1 MTGIKRNIKKHK
13 IKLAILIIGLTW
25 YAFCLPSQL
34 FVDPTSTVIVSKEN
48 KLLGAKIARDGQ
60 WRFPENKEIPE
71 KFKICLI
78 QFEDEHFYEHPGFN
92 PVSIAKALR
101 ANYSAGKI
109 VRGGSTITQQVI
121 RLSRKNTKRTYVEKI
136 KEIVLATRLE
146 IRENKEDII
155 SLWANHAP
163 YGGNVV
169 GLEAAS
175 WRYFNRSPE
184 NLSWAES
191 ATLAILPNAPTLIY
205 PGKNQEKLLVK
216 RDRLLKKLLDNQIID
231 SLTYDLSIQE
241 ELPPKAYAIP
251 QIAPHLLQKIAKNKE
266 GQLVETSIDYYLQ
279 LQANRIVKAHYD
291 QLKQNEIHNAAVLV
305 LDVKTRQVLAYVGN
319 TPTTLEHQKHVDVID
334 KPRSTGSI
342 LKPFLY
348 SAMLDNGD
356 ILPETLIPDVPTQ
369 IGTYKPEN
377 FNQDFAGA
385 IPAKKALARS
395 LNIPAVKM
403 LQDFGIEK
411 LHDYFQKMKFT
422 KINRSP
428 DHYGLSLILGGAE
441 SNLWD
446 LCKNY
451 AAFSSTINHYDETLG
466 YYTNE
471 FCEPTFYND
480 DQIDFGKKTQEKNI
494 FNAASMYQ
502 TFQSLKE
509 VYRPT
514 SDQNWEYFD
523 SSKEI
528 AWKTGTSFGFR
539 DAWAIGTTRD
549 YVVGVW
555 VGNADGEGRPG
566 LVGVQAAA
574 PVLFDVFDKLPKS
587 DWFTAPL
594 NELVEVEVCAKSGY
608 RATPI
613 CGEVKKMDVA
623 VSGLHSMPC
632 PYHQLVHLDKTET
645 HLVNTSCE
653 SSTDIV
659 QKSWFVLPPV
669 MEHYYQDK
677 NPFYKKLPDFK
688 SSCVQTSNNPIAFI
702 YPKDQNVIYLPKEF
716 EGKKNE
722 VILKVA
728 HTSNETVLYWYLDDQ
743 YLGQT
748 SDFHEFAIQ
757 PKEGTYMI
765 TVMDQFGAE
774 VRKEIE
780 IKS

>member
-1 MTGIKRNIKKHK
+1 MQKVKRYITKHK
-13 IKLAILIIGLTW
+13 IKLALLIIGLTW
-25 YAFCLPSQL
+25 YTFCLPNQL
-34 FVDPTSTVIVSKEN
+34 FDDPTSTVIVSREN

-60 WRFPENKEIPE
+60 WRFPENKNVPE
-71 KFKICLI
+71 KFKTCLI

-92 PVSIAKALR
+92 PISIAKAFK
-101 ANYSAGKI
+101 ANLSAGKV

-121 RLSRKNTKRTYVEKI
+121 RLSRKNTERTYIEKA
-136 KEIVLATRLE
+136 KELILATRLE
-146 IRENKEDII
+146 LREDKEEII

-205 PGKNQEKLLVK
+205 PGKNQEKLLAK
-216 RDRLLKKLLDNQIID
+216 RDRLLKKLLVNEIID
-231 SLTYDLSIQE
+231 SLTYNLSIQE

-251 QIAPHLLQKIAKNKE
+251 QIAPHLLQKIAKSKE
-266 GQLVETSIDYYLQ
+266 GQLAETSIDYYLQ
-279 LQANRIVKAHYD
+279 LQANQVVKAHYE
-291 QLKQNEIHNAAVLV
+291 QLHQNEIHNAAVLV

-319 TPTTLEHQKHVDVID
+319 TPTTLEHQKHVDIID

-377 FNQDFAGA
+377 FNQEFAGA
-385 IPAKKALARS
+385 VPAKKALARS

-411 LHDYFQKMKFT
+411 LHDYFQKMNFT

-428 DHYGLSLILGGAE
+428 DDYGLSLILGGAE

-451 AAFSSTINHYDETLG
+451 AAFSSTINHYDETMG

-471 FCEPTFYND
+471 FCEPTFYTD
-480 DQIDFGKKTQEKNI
+480 EQIDFGKKTQEKNI

-509 VYRPT
+509 VYRPDT
-514 SDQNWEYFD
+514 DQNWEYFD

-539 DAWAIGTTRD
+539 DAWAIGTTKD

-613 CGEVKKMDVA
+613 CGDAKKMDVA
-623 VSGLHSMPC
+623 ISGLHSMPC

-653 SSTDIV
+653 NSENIV

>member
-1 MTGIKRNIKKHK
+1 MQRIKKYCRKHR
-13 IKLAILIIGLTW
+13 IKLVILLIGLTW

-34 FVDPTSTVIVSKEN
+34 FDEPTSTVIVSKEN

-60 WRFPENKEIPE
+60 WRFPVNNKVPE
-71 KFKICLI
+71 KFKTCLV
-78 QFEDEHFYEHPGFN
+78 QFEDEYFYSHPGFN
-92 PVSIAKALR
+92 PVAIVKAFN
-101 ANYSAGKI
+101 ANRKAGRI

-121 RLSRKNTKRTYVEKI
+121 RLSRKNTKRTYWEKL
-136 KEIVLATRLE
+136 KELILATRLE
-146 IRENKEDII
+146 IRDSKEEII
-155 SLWANHAP
+155 SLWANNAP

-175 WRYFNRSPE
+175 WRYFNRSAE

-191 ATLAILPNAPTLIY
+191 ATLAILPNAPTWIY
-205 PGKNQEKLLVK
+205 PGKNQEKLLAK
-216 RDRLLKKLLDNQIID
+216 RNRLLEKLLNNGIID
-231 SLTYDLSIQE
+231 ALTYDLSIQE

-251 QIAPHLLQKIAKNKE
+251 QVAPHLLQKIAKNKE
-266 GQLVETSIDYYLQ
+266 GQRVQTSIDYYLQ
-279 LQANRIVKAHYD
+279 LQANQVVKTHYE
-291 QLKQNEIHNAAVLV
+291 QLKQNEIYNAAVLV

-319 TPTTLEHQKHVDVID
+319 TPTTSEHQKHVDIID
-334 KPRSTGSI
+334 KPRSTGSV

-403 LQDFGIEK
+403 LQEFGIEK
-411 LHDYFQKMKFT
+411 MHDYFQKMDFT
-422 KINRSP
+422 NINRSP

-451 AAFSSTINHYDETLG
+451 AAFSSTINHYDEILG
-466 YYTNE
+466 YYSNE
-471 FCEPTFYND
+471 FCDPTFYSD
-480 DQIDFGKKTQEKNI
+480 EVIDFGHKTQEKNI
-494 FNAASMYQ
+494 FNVASMYQ

-509 VYRPT
+509 VYRPGE
-514 SDQNWEYFD
+514 SQNWEYFD
-523 SSKEI
+523 SSNQI

-539 DAWAIGTTRD
+539 DAWAIGTTKD

-555 VGNADGEGRPG
+555 IGNADGEGRPG

-594 NELVEVEVCAKSGY
+594 NEIVDVKVCAKSGY
-608 RATPI
+608 RATHI
-613 CGEVKKMDVA
+613 CDEVKTMGIA
-623 VSGLHSMPC
+623 ISGLKSEPC
-632 PYHQLVHLDKTET
+632 PYHKLVHMDKTESY
-645 HLVNTSCE
+645 LVNTSCE
-653 SSTDIV
+653 NVDDIV

-669 MEHYYQDK
+669 LEHYYQDK
-677 NPFYKKLPDFK
+677 NPLYKKLPGFK
-688 SSCVQTSNNPIAFI
+688 SSCVQTQENPIAFI
-702 YPKDQNVIYLPKEF
+702 YPEDQNVIYLPKEF
-716 EGKKNE
+716 NGKKND
-722 VILKVA
+722 VILKAA
-728 HTSNETVLYWYLDDQ
+728 HSGGETKLFWYIDNEYMGT
-743 YLGQT
+743 T

-757 PKEGTYMI
+757 PKEGKYTI
-765 TVMDQFGAE
+765 TVMDQFGVE

>member
-1 MTGIKRNIKKHK
+1 MTRIKKHIKKHK
-13 IKLAILIIGLTW
+13 IKLTLLILGLTW
-25 YAFCLPSQL
+25 YTLCLPNQL
-34 FVDPTSTVIVSKEN
+34 FNDPTSTVIVSREN

-60 WRFPENKEIPE
+60 WRFPENNNVPE
-71 KFKICLI
+71 KFKTCLI
-78 QFEDEHFYEHPGFN
+78 QFEDEHFYKHPGFN
-92 PVSIAKALR
+92 PVAIAKAFK
-101 ANYSAGKI
+101 ANISAGRV

-121 RLSRKNTKRTYVEKI
+121 RLSRKNTERTYVEKV
-136 KEIVLATRLE
+136 KELILATRLE
-146 IRENKEDII
+146 FREDKEEII

-216 RDRLLKKLLDNQIID
+216 RDRLLKKLLNNQIID

-279 LQANRIVKAHYD
+279 LQANQIVKTHYE
-291 QLKQNEIHNAAVLV
+291 QLQQNEIHNAAVLV
-305 LDVKTRQVLAYVGN
+305 LDVRTRQVLAYVGN
-319 TPTTLEHQKHVDVID
+319 TPTTLEHQKHVDIID

-385 IPAKKALARS
+385 VPAKKALARS

-411 LHDYFQKMKFT
+411 LHDCFQKMKFT

-428 DHYGLSLILGGAE
+428 DDYGLSLILGGAE

-451 AAFSSTINHYDETLG
+451 AAFSSTINHYDETMS

-471 FCEPTFYND
+471 FCEPTLYTNE
-480 DQIDFGKKTQEKNI
+480 QIDFGKKTQEKNI

-509 VYRPT
+509 VYRPNT
-514 SDQNWEYFD
+514 DQNWEYFD

-539 DAWAIGTTRD
+539 DAWAIGTTKD

-594 NELVEVEVCAKSGY
+594 NELVEVDVCARSGY

-613 CGEVKKMDVA
+613 CGEVKKMDIA
-623 VSGLHSMPC
+623 VSGLHSISC
-632 PYHQLVHLDKTET
+632 PYHKVVHLDKTET

-653 SSTDIV
+653 SSADIV

-688 SSCVQTSNNPIAFI
+688 SSCVQTSSNPIAFI

-716 EGKKNE
+716 EGNKND

-728 HTSNETVLYWYLDDQ
+728 HTSNETTLYWYLDDE

-757 PKEGTYMI
+757 PKEGVYTI

-774 VRKEIE
+774 VRKQIE